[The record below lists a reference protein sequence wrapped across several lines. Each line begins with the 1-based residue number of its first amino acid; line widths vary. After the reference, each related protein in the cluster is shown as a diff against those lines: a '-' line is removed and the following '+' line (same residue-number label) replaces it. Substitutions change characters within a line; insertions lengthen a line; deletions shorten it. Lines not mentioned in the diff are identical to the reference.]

1 MDLGNPDSPKI
12 KPNIASAIKDP
23 REEALA
29 ILIKSAMLVYRHMP
43 LYIPKIKNETNFAVN
58 MTGRNSA

>member
-29 ILIKSAMLVYRHMP
+29 ILRKSAMLVYRHMP
-43 LYIPKIKNETNFAVN
+43 LYIPKIKNEINFAVN
-58 MTGRNSA
+58 MMGRNST